1 MLKQMMTYDARAG
14 RTAGT
19 VTTGDGGVADVTMSM
34 KSIQAAY
41 SMGSMSIK
49 AYRTRNGTNVGYNS
63 KGNSVTTQRNEIAL
77 GLSF

>member
-1 MLKQMMTYDARAG
+1 MLVQTIRTMLQSGFAAG
-14 RTAGT
+14 AT
-19 VTTGDGGVADVTMSM
+19 TTGDAAQADVTMSM

-49 AYRTRNGTNVGYNS
+49 VYRQSTDNPGYDSGGSSNE
-63 KGNSVTTQRNEIAL
+63 TTEIAL